1 MLSNGPLMFPQWWT
15 MWPRA
20 VPWPA
25 AWGMGRGP
33 SLYPPRPADGRRQE
47 EWLSLPFGRNCSFSL
62 GDWPS
67 ALRYALE
74 GVKISRD
81 EMGSGFVRSLCQEA
95 DGYLYLGDPVRA
107 WDLYTAAAKA
117 SPGHPL
123 PRYYRGQGSLLLAKL
138 LDLYQRDSVEDG

>member
-1 MLSNGPLMFPQWWT
+1 M
-15 MWPRA
+15 
-20 VPWPA
+20 
-25 AWGMGRGP
+25 
-33 SLYPPRPADGRRQE
+33 
-47 EWLSLPFGRNCSFSL
+47 

-81 EMGSGFVRSLCQEA
+81 ELGSGFVRSMCQEA

-117 SPGHPL
+117 SPGHLL
-123 PRYYRGQGSLLLAKL
+123 PWYYRGQGLLLLAKL